1 MTRETFATRFGV
13 LMSMIGVAVGL
24 GNVWRF
30 PYMVGKF
37 GGAAFVLFYL
47 LVVAAIGVPAL
58 MAEWVLGRH
67 TRRGPVGAFDRAGA
81 PFGRQLG
88 WLFFCGVTAAT
99 AYYVNVIG
107 WVAFH
112 GLAALATP
120 LGASVN
126 AAAIL
131 PPERGF
137 AAAAFLLQLAC
148 TSTIIAG
155 CAAILLKGLRS
166 GIERASVLIMP
177 LLLAV
182 LLVLIARSVTLPG
195 AAEGLRWYAF
205 KLSLADLKP
214 GVMLAAL
221 GQAVFSLALGGT
233 YMVIYGSYL
242 RGNEDLRPSA
252 ALTAAGDTTVG
263 LLAGLAI
270 FPAVFALGLEPS
282 SGPGLIFSTLPG
294 VFARLPAGWVFALL
308 FFLGLSAAAYLSA
321 VAAFEVLVA
330 GLTDN
335 TEVSRRRAVWL
346 VSGLVF
352 LLALPPMINMQVFV
366 PWDLTF
372 GSGMQTLGAVFAV
385 VTVGWAMKRAEVLG
399 ELAAGSGSRSV
410 LWLFW
415 WIRYVIPGAILAGGV
430 WWFLTRTAT
439 SGHRPTRSYRPI
451 RTGSRFWPQSPGG
464 PLNTPAHGVPHLVQ
478 RPSSVRCQALI
489 TYQSRATTT

>member
-47 LVVAAIGVPAL
+47 LVVAVIGVPAL

-67 TRRGPVGAFDRAGA
+67 TRRGPVGAFAHVGV

-112 GLAALATP
+112 GLAAAAAP
-120 LGASVN
+120 LGASVD
-126 AAAIL
+126 AGVVL
-131 PPERGF
+131 PPDRGF
-137 AAAAFLLQLAC
+137 AAGSFLLQATC
-148 TSTIIAG
+148 TTAIIAG
-155 CAAILLKGLRS
+155 CAAVLLRGLRS
-166 GIERASVLIMP
+166 GIERVSVLIVPM
-177 LLLAV
+177 LLIV
-182 LLVLIARSVTLPG
+182 LLVLIARAVTLPG
-195 AAEGLRWYAF
+195 AAEGLRWYAL
-205 KLSLADLKP
+205 KLSLADLRP

-242 RGNEDLRPSA
+242 QANQDLRPNA
-252 ALTAAGDTTVG
+252 ALTAAGDTAVG

-294 VFARLPAGWVFALL
+294 VFAALPAGWAFALL
-308 FFLGLSAAAYLSA
+308 FFAGLAAAAYLSA

-335 TEVSRRRAVWL
+335 TKLSRRRAVLL
-346 VSGLVF
+346 VCGLVF
-352 LLALPPMINMQVFV
+352 LLALPPMINMRVFV

-372 GSGMQTLGAVFAV
+372 GSGMQTLGALFAV
-385 VTVGWAMKRAEVLG
+385 VTVGWALKRAEVLG
-399 ELAAGSGSRSV
+399 ELAADGGSRSV
-410 LWLFW
+410 TWLYW
-415 WIRYVIPGAILAGGV
+415 WIRYVIPGAILAAGV
-430 WWFLTRTAT
+430 WWFLTDVV
-439 SGHRPTRSYRPI
+439 
-451 RTGSRFWPQSPGG
+451 
-464 PLNTPAHGVPHLVQ
+464 GVAPV
-478 RPSSVRCQALI
+478 P
-489 TYQSRATTT
+489 

>member
-1 MTRETFATRFGV
+1 MPQPEAQGLSRGLPRETFATRFGV

-67 TRRGPVGAFDRAGA
+67 TRRGPVGAFHRAGA

-88 WLFFCGVTAAT
+88 WLLFCGVAAAT

-112 GLAALATP
+112 GLAALAAP
-120 LGASVN
+120 LGASLN

-137 AAAAFLLQLAC
+137 AAGSFLLQATC
-148 TSTIIAG
+148 TTAIIAA
-155 CAAILLKGLRS
+155 CAMVLLKGLRS

-195 AAEGLRWYAF
+195 AAEGLRWYLL
-205 KLSLADLKP
+205 KLSPADLKP
-214 GVMLAAL
+214 SVMLAAL

-242 RGNEDLRPSA
+242 RGKEDLRPSA

-282 SGPGLIFSTLPG
+282 SGPGLIFSTLPS
-294 VFARLPAGWVFALL
+294 VFAQLPAGWVFAVL
-308 FFLGLSAAAYLSA
+308 FFVGLSAAAYLSA

-335 TEVSRRRAVWL
+335 TSVTRQRAVWL
-346 VSGLVF
+346 VCGLVL
-352 LLALPPMINMQVFV
+352 LLALPPMVNMRVFV

-385 VTVGWAMKRAEVLG
+385 VAVGWAMKRAEVLA
-399 ELAAGSGSRSV
+399 ELASGSGSHSV
-410 LWLFW
+410 RWLYW
-415 WIRYVIPGAILAGGV
+415 WIRYVIPGAILAAGV
-430 WWFLTRTAT
+430 WWFLTEVLRVA
-439 SGHRPTRSYRPI
+439 
-451 RTGSRFWPQSPGG
+451 
-464 PLNTPAHGVPHLVQ
+464 
-478 RPSSVRCQALI
+478 SSA
-489 TYQSRATTT
+489 

>member
-1 MTRETFATRFGV
+1 MNRETFATRFGV

-47 LVVAAIGVPAL
+47 LVVVAIGVPAL
-58 MAEWVLGRH
+58 MAEWALGRH

-112 GLAALATP
+112 GLAALVAP
-120 LGASVN
+120 LGISLD
-126 AAAIL
+126 AAGIL
-131 PPERGF
+131 PPDSGLAPRS
-137 AAAAFLLQLAC
+137 FLLQLMC
-148 TSTIIAG
+148 TSAIIAG
-155 CAAILLKGLRS
+155 CAVVLLKGLRS
-166 GIERASVLIMP
+166 GIERASMVIMP

-205 KLSLADLKP
+205 KLSPADLRP
-214 GVMLAAL
+214 GVMLAAM

-252 ALTAAGDTTVG
+252 AITAAGDTTVG

-282 SGPGLIFSTLPG
+282 SGPGLIFSTLPR
-294 VFARLPAGWVFALL
+294 VFGSLPAGWLFGML
-308 FFLGLSAAAYLSA
+308 FFVGLAAAAYLSA

-335 TEVSRRRAVWL
+335 TGLSRRRAVWL
-346 VSGLVF
+346 VCCLVL
-352 LLALPPMINMQVFV
+352 LLALPPMISMRVFV

-372 GSGMQTLGAVFAV
+372 GSGMQTLGALFAV
-385 VTVGWAMKRAEVLG
+385 VTVGWAMRRADVLA
-399 ELAAGSGSRSV
+399 ELAGTRSSRT
-410 LWLFW
+410 LRWLYW
-415 WIRYVIPGAILAGGV
+415 WIRYVIPGAILAAGV
-430 WWFLTRTAT
+430 WWFLTEVVGA
-439 SGHRPTRSYRPI
+439 
-451 RTGSRFWPQSPGG
+451 
-464 PLNTPAHGVPHLVQ
+464 A
-478 RPSSVRCQALI
+478 
-489 TYQSRATTT
+489 